1 MITMSFGFRT
11 RIAVLQASI
20 EAAFAKRVIIFA
32 ATSNG
37 GANENEAY
45 PASESDM
52 VLGINSSTAWGV
64 WSKFSPQPVKRSENF
79 FTLGEGVQSSWPT
92 HLNQGLNQRKSGTSF
107 ATPIAAGMAA
117 TMLYYAR
124 MTITDQEQ
132 LKELRSCG
140 RMRILM
146 KSMSQTQNVIC
157 SYLRPWKLWEEEEKD
172 LKKHIRKI
180 LKKLTAE

>member
-52 VLGINSSTAWGV
+52 VLGINSSTAWG
-64 WSKFSPQPVKRSENF
+64 
-79 FTLGEGVQSSWPT
+79 
-92 HLNQGLNQRKSGTSF
+92 HGLPN
-107 ATPIAAGMAA
+107 
-117 TMLYYAR
+117 
-124 MTITDQEQ
+124 
-132 LKELRSCG
+132 
-140 RMRILM
+140 
-146 KSMSQTQNVIC
+146 
-157 SYLRPWKLWEEEEKD
+157 
-172 LKKHIRKI
+172 
-180 LKKLTAE
+180 